1 MQHNIW
7 ERAQN
12 EEPYRLLI
20 VFVISPQ
27 QFYCTWPK
35 NKPIL
40 KNMNQRIAKLFR
52 LLLVI
57 VMVIQPLQSAFAMS
71 GMASMEMP
79 VAASAD
85 TDVSC
90 AYHVAN
96 DDAGFA
102 HHSAD
107 SDDHGVF
114 DDCCSTPACHAVGII
129 SFVPSL
135 RPAVAYSHSLF
146 ETSMQ
151 GITLPAERKPP
162 RASHI

>member
-1 MQHNIW
+1 
-7 ERAQN
+7 
-12 EEPYRLLI
+12 
-20 VFVISPQ
+20 
-27 QFYCTWPK
+27 
-35 NKPIL
+35 
-40 KNMNQRIAKLFR
+40 MNQRIAKLFR

-71 GMASMEMP
+71 SMSPMEMP
-79 VAASAD
+79 AVSAD
-85 TDVSC
+85 MDVSC

-96 DDAGFA
+96 DDAEFV

-107 SDDHGVF
+107 SGDHGAF

-129 SFVPSL
+129 SFVPVL
-135 RPAVAYSHSLF
+135 RPAVAYSHPLF

-162 RASHI
+162 RASHA